1 MEQQSKAFHIWKA
14 VEMAA
19 KERAEASS
27 GDDNADMATLKY
39 IQKLLSDLEDNINGD
54 NLIFRLLQLHAE
66 KCNIPGLQAVEL
78 ELWRNAGQQIA
89 RVVELGRHEKLTKFD
104 AHIMFEKRTEAVQSM
119 KALYDYLEHPHAKP
133 TSVHSS

>member
-54 NLIFRLLQLHAE
+54 NLIFKLLKLHAE
-66 KCNIPGLQAVEL
+66 QNSAPGLQAVEL
-78 ELWRNAGQQIA
+78 ELWRNAGQKIA
-89 RVVELGRHEKLTKFD
+89 RVVELGRYENLSKFD
-104 AHIMFEKRTEAVQSM
+104 ANIMSKLKDDAVKGM
-119 KALYDYLEHPHAKP
+119 KSALGYVERSNP
-133 TSVHSS
+133 